1 MKLIRF
7 TTAESPSPCFGN
19 LIRDHAVPFAVLQS
33 KAGKSSPHLT
43 DSRSYLANLPDS
55 ERAAKDL
62 AAWGEQHLGELTDG
76 ERFRSPRPC
85 WPRNPSPPPVSPCRC
100 PITSAT

>member
-7 TTAESPSPCFGN
+7 TTAESPTPCFGIV
-19 LIRDHAVPFAVLQS
+19 IRDRAVPFAVLQG

-62 AAWGEQHLGELTDG
+62 AAWGEQHFGERCLFWLGEQTCQAG
-76 ERFRSPRPC
+76 ELDDDRRRF
-85 WPRNPSPPPVSPCRC
+85 
-100 PITSAT
+100 